1 MVDSPL
7 LTIKGLTKRFGGVTA
22 VKDVSF
28 ALREGTLHG
37 LIGPNGSGKTTI
49 LNLISGIYSPNAG
62 KIFFGERSIGGKAAQ
77 RIARYGIARTFQNLR
92 LFKTMTVLENVLVSQ
107 GAMPQGRD
115 RTFPWDPY
123 IRPWKEHAAE
133 ARMRKEAM
141 TLLTDLQ
148 LDEAADVLAT
158 SLPYGKQRRTEL
170 ARALALKPRLLLLD
184 EPAAGLNADETRDLE
199 RILLRLVS
207 QGLTIMMIEHD
218 MRLVMDVCSQ
228 VTVLDHGELIADG
241 MPEDIRQNEHV
252 LAAYLGKEEE

>member
-1 MVDSPL
+1 MTHATL
-7 LTIKGLTKRFGGVTA
+7 LAIQGLTKRFGGVTA

-28 ALREGTLHG
+28 ALQTGALHG

-49 LNLISGIYSPNAG
+49 LNLVSGIYTPNAG
-62 KIFFGERSIGGKAAQ
+62 KIFFEEHSIGGKPAQ
-77 RIARYGIARTFQNLR
+77 RIAHYGIARTFQNLR
-92 LFKTMTVLENVLVSQ
+92 LFKTMTVLENVLVGQ

-115 RTFPWDPY
+115 RTFLWDPY
-123 IRPWKEHAAE
+123 LRPWKEQAAE
-133 ARMRKEAM
+133 AHMRKEARA
-141 TLLTDLQ
+141 LLSELQ
-148 LDEAADVLAT
+148 LDDVADDLAT

-199 RILLRLVS
+199 RLLLRLVS

-241 MPEDIRQNEHV
+241 VPEDIRQNEQV
-252 LAAYLGKEEE
+252 LAAYLGKDEE